1 MTLNLMLI
9 STGRTPVYI
18 CAQSEHLSAVEA
30 IELLHRLGADI
41 NLPRDNGETPAFAAA
56 SGGHGEVLKLL
67 ANLGAD
73 VNRPDNG
80 GKYDEMSG
88 RMHKARCI
96 LHKLYILHA
105 NMSLNGVIQNTRQ
118 ACFQPLWRRRIVTR
132 TQWTFCTQHNT
143 LGVSAYGIGPFTDH
157 PQPE

>member
-1 MTLNLMLI
+1 M
-9 STGRTPVYI
+9 YI
-18 CAQSEHLSAVEA
+18 CAQSGYPLAVPA
-30 IELLHRLGADI
+30 IKLLHRLGADI
-41 NLPRDNGETPAFAAA
+41 DLAPDNGETPAFAAA

-80 GKYDEMSG
+80 GKYG
-88 RMHKARCI
+88 RMHKVRCI

-118 ACFQPLWRRRIVTR
+118 ACFQPLWRRRVVTR
-132 TQWTFCTQHNT
+132 T
-143 LGVSAYGIGPFTDH
+143 
-157 PQPE
+157 